1 MVTAQA
7 VVYRKLYP
15 KDSMKVKG
23 LVSTHPTA
31 NYSLP
36 DAPNLQVGMI
46 WSLDIIHSAMI
57 WTAAWKYL
65 IGYLGLQQ
73 GTIDKIHWSVEQ
85 LPPDIG

>member
-23 LVSTHPTA
+23 LVSTRPA
-31 NYSLP
+31 DYALP
-36 DAPNLQVGMI
+36 DAPIFQVGMI